1 MIDSMASARS
11 TGASG
16 DANIS
21 LEQAMARI
29 ADLENEMS
37 TTRETVLGS
46 EGLMGLLFNLRASE
60 LDLTEL
66 MDTQSIS
73 G

>member
-1 MIDSMASARS
+1 MASAGS
-11 TGASG
+11 IPSG
-16 DANIS
+16 GVNGNAMMS
-21 LEQAMARI
+21 YEQAMARI